1 MLKYIIVIYRLKRKI
16 KSVCF
21 SCWVPKEKSLG
32 KESKLFKTNCF
43 NFKVRF
49 QVPELC
55 FLNYARRHYII
66 QQPERDS
73 CRTLLFPTEITREF
87 LLLHF
92 HALPLCSSSLQSLNK
107 LRSKSCCPQTCNGR
121 EGAQHRE
128 GEALGCSICHSQNHT
143 AFPACSP
150 SLGKRG
156 GKGNE
161 GNHAYT
167 ALSLS
172 HGLLDLKCLL
182 YLPPPRKSVCV
193 RVRVRRKRRWLIAF
207 YHCPLLTEY
216 TCLLHLT

>member
-1 MLKYIIVIYRLKRKI
+1 MLKYIIVIYRLKKKI

-32 KESKLFKTNCF
+32 KESKFFKTNCF

-66 QQPERDS
+66 QQPEGDS

-121 EGAQHRE
+121 EGAQHWE

-143 AFPACSP
+143 AFPASSP

-161 GNHAYT
+161 AT
-167 ALSLS
+167 MLT
-172 HGLLDLKCLL
+172 
-182 YLPPPRKSVCV
+182 
-193 RVRVRRKRRWLIAF
+193 
-207 YHCPLLTEY
+207 PLFP
-216 TCLLHLT
+216 